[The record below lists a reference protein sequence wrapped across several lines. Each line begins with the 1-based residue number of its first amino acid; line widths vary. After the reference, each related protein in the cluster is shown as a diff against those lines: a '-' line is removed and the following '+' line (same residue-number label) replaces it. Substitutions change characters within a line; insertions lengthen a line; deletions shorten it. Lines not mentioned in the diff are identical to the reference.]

1 MQELSDSINRPNLR
15 IMTTE
20 GKEVQGK
27 GMHNVFNKI
36 RTENFPNLKKDVAIQ
51 VQ

>member
-1 MQELSDSINRPNLR
+1 
-15 IMTTE
+15 MTTE